1 MNIFVSY
8 KQTGVSDQELTE
20 KLGKVREVLSGLG
33 HNNFI
38 YFFDTDFKNQT
49 SEEIISDAK
58 NEIVKSDLVLAFVD
72 DTGRSEGILLELGI
86 AFGLNKK
93 ILFLV
98 NNKQKE
104 EYFLSY
110 GIAHNTLFF
119 DDFSEIEGFIRNNI

>member
-8 KQTGVSDQELTE
+8 KQTWVSDQELTE
-20 KLGKVREVLSGLG
+20 KLWKVREVLSWLW

-72 DTGRSEGILLELGI
+72 DTWRSEWILLELWI
-86 AFGLNKK
+86 AFWLNKK

-110 GIAHNTLFF
+110 WIAHNTLFF
-119 DDFSEIEGFIRNNI
+119 DDFSEIEWFIRNNI